1 MKKVKTLGLCLLMPA
16 LLLSS
21 CSFFNNGGDDQSS
34 NSVVNSSSEKQEESS
49 NADASKESSS
59 LNNSSDRGSSNDSG
73 DKGSSSAQ
81 ASSSASS
88 SSSKQYSSWPDPSPS
103 FVPYQNKVTVLMSAG
118 LNSSKVNYTVEFQ
131 YDDTYFVRN
140 PAIYDK
146 GLSMLSFA
154 SSLATST
161 KQEAI
166 DFFTGGQFQDIETY
180 YLDKTPERDSIGFA
194 FGHKTV
200 DTSELFAVSI
210 RGFNYGLEWTNNFKI
225 GKTGNHE
232 GFDGS
237 AQIVRTELLKYIN
250 LYKGSKAAKIWVS
263 GYSRAGAVANALVY
277 NPSLLG
283 VNNDAIYA
291 YTFEAPASLDSSNCN
306 EDINVHNVL
315 NSGDVIAA
323 VVPSNYNIGRC
334 GTVYP
339 IYDEDAANIVKAFDN
354 GIDFPEF
361 SPITGGGTT
370 INNDTELVNYVINA
384 VYNVQ
389 TDNDDAKQ
397 WTANSRSEYVDRYQP
412 GLSYIVGLIFN
423 MSGFNRNKMLK
434 DLQDLGFSALT
445 VLSSGQKIYE
455 FMKPYFDD
463 DGMTYDDATLLEACN
478 AFQKAI
484 QYLFFNILMMYMS
497 ESSKPSLTRIID
509 MHYPEVTYALL
520 VNAHAK

>member
-1 MKKVKTLGLCLLMPA
+1 MKKVKTLGLFLIMPA

-21 CSFFNNGGDDQSS
+21 CSFFNGGGNDKDSS
-34 NSVVNSSSEKQEESS
+34 IVNSSSEQQGESS
-49 NADASKESSS
+49 VDSQNTSSE
-59 LNNSSDRGSSNDSG
+59 RGSSKDSSE
-73 DKGSSSAQ
+73 DKGYSSSAQ
-81 ASSSASS
+81 SSSASS
-88 SSSKQYSSWPDPSPS
+88 SSSKTYSSWPDPSPS

-118 LNSSKVNYTVEFQ
+118 LNESKPNYSVEFQ
-131 YDDTYFVRN
+131 YDDSYFVRN

-166 DFFTGGQFQDIETY
+166 DFFAGGQFQDITTYHLDETP
-180 YLDKTPERDSIGFA
+180 TSDSIGFA

-210 RGFNYGLEWTNNFKI
+210 RGFNYGLEWANNFKI

-277 NPSLLG
+277 NPALLG
-283 VNNDAIYA
+283 VDNNAIYA

-361 SPITGGGTT
+361 SPISGGSKT
-370 INNDTELVNYVINA
+370 INNDHELVEYIINA

-397 WTANSRSEYVDRYQP
+397 WTANSRSEYVDRYQS
-412 GLSYIVGLIFN
+412 GLSYIVGLLFN
-423 MSGFNRNKMLK
+423 MSSSNRSKMLK

-445 VLSSGQKIYE
+445 VLGSGQSIHD
-455 FMKPYFDD
+455 FMKPYFDA
-463 DGMTYDDATLLEACN
+463 DGISYDDDALLEACN
-478 AFQKAI
+478 VFQKAI
-484 QYLFFNILMMYMS
+484 QYLFFNILLLYMN
-497 ESSKPSLTRIID
+497 EQSKPSLTRVIN

-520 VNAHAK
+520 VNAHNK

>member
-21 CSFFNNGGDDQSS
+21 CSFFNNGGDEKSS
-34 NSVVNSSSEKQEESS
+34 SSIVNSSSEKQDESS
-49 NADASKESSS
+49 ADSQNASSERGSSKESE
-59 LNNSSDRGSSNDSG
+59 
-73 DKGSSSAQ
+73 DKGSSSSAQ
-81 ASSSASS
+81 SSSASS
-88 SSSKQYSSWPDPSPS
+88 SSSKTYSSWPDPSPS

-118 LNSSKVNYTVEFQ
+118 LNTSKPNYSVEFQ
-131 YDDTYFVRN
+131 YDDSYFVRN

-166 DFFTGGQFQDIETY
+166 DFFTGGQFQDVTTYHLDETP
-180 YLDKTPERDSIGFA
+180 TRDSIGFA

-361 SPITGGGTT
+361 SPISGGSKT
-370 INNDTELVNYVINA
+370 INNDPELVEYIINA

-389 TDNDDAKQ
+389 TDNDDTKQ
-397 WTANSRSEYVDRYQP
+397 WTANTRSEYVDRYQP

-423 MSGFNRNKMLK
+423 MSGSNRSKMLK

-445 VLSSGQKIYE
+445 VLGSGQKIYE

-463 DGMTYDDATLLEACN
+463 DGMAYDEATLLEACN

-497 ESSKPSLTRIID
+497 ESSKPSLTRVID

-520 VNAHAK
+520 AHAHSK